1 MDPLPVEGDG
11 LVRPDNRQRILP
23 QNTSLLTDYAA
34 LLHDLTDAIVICA
47 GDQLIFANHAAA
59 RLLGYS
65 RNPALL
71 LSRPLNDLFAP
82 EDWPRLQRR
91 LKGYA
96 HPTRKRTRLIGIRRD
111 GRRCP
116 LLVRFQPLATFESP
130 TMRLILSAAE
140 NQRQAVGFL
149 REQNHMLV
157 ELLGNLPGMAYR
169 CRYSNRRE
177 MEFVSGGCYQLTG
190 YTADDIH
197 GSGGFLF
204 DKLVHPSDRD
214 TVSSQLE
221 RALGRQEP
229 FSAIYRLV
237 TAGGEERWVKE
248 QGRGVYSGT
257 GKLLAIEGFITDITE
272 SHRMGLKL
280 AHQATHDELTGLSNR
295 RHFEQRLER
304 ALAYTKV
311 HGFRHTLCYLD
322 MDQFKI
328 VNDTVGHRAGD
339 ELLRHVAMLLKRETR
354 SGDTLARLGGDEFGL
369 LLENCPVNRARPV
382 ADKLVTEISEFR
394 FPWDDRLFEVGISV
408 GLVEIGPESDSVA
421 QLMSHADIACY
432 AAKDAGRNR
441 IHIFHDEDGALLQR
455 HSELLQAAGL
465 RDALENDRFRLY
477 CQPIRRLDRLT
488 GPPEHYEILLRLLD
502 ADGNIVMPGAFIPA
516 AERFG
521 LMIDIDKWVI
531 RNVIASYETLF
542 EHARGVNFA
551 INLSGNSLND
561 ESLRDYVYEQIDGSS
576 IAPEQLC
583 FEITETAAVRNLTQA
598 IWFMNEVRQLGC
610 RFALDD
616 FGSGLSSF
624 AYLKYF
630 STDYLKI
637 DGSFVRDLLEDS
649 NDRIL
654 VAAINQIGHAMGVET
669 IAECAESNA
678 VVRELRKMNVDY
690 VQGSAVGKPIPFDR
704 INVIGL

>member
-1 MDPLPVEGDG
+1 MLENSQGSRVPSE
-11 LVRPDNRQRILP
+11 IP
-23 QNTSLLTDYAA
+23 QAHYAA
-34 LLHDLTDAIVICA
+34 LLDELTEAVLICR
-47 GDQLIFANHAAA
+47 GEQLVFANRAAVRLFGYTRNA
-59 RLLGYS
+59 SRLLEQ
-65 RNPALL
+65 
-71 LSRPLNDLFAP
+71 PLAELFVP
-82 EDWPRLQRR
+82 GDWLRIRR
-91 LKGYA
+91 RFDRSATTG
-96 HPTRKRTRLIGIRRD
+96 LIRRRVNGIRHD
-111 GRRCP
+111 GRKCS
-116 LLVRFQPLATFESP
+116 LLVRFQHLEQSRQPLTQ
-130 TMRLILSAAE
+130 LILSEADERA
-140 NQRQAVGFL
+140 QRDL
-149 REQNHMLV
+149 REQHRMLV
-157 ELLGNLPGMAYR
+157 NLLGNLPGMAYR
-169 CRYSNRRE
+169 CRYKQRRE
-177 MEFVSGGCYQLTG
+177 IEFVSRGCYELTG
-190 YTADDIH
+190 YTPDEI
-197 GSGGFLF
+197 F
-204 DKLVHPSDRD
+204 DPRSFKFEQLIHPSDRE
-214 TVSSQLE
+214 TLRSQLE
-221 RALGRQEP
+221 KALESRQS
-229 FSAIYRLV
+229 FTAIYRLV
-237 TAGGEERWVKE
+237 TAAGEERWVKE
-248 QGRGVYSGT
+248 QGKGVYSGT

-304 ALAYTKV
+304 ALAYTRV

-339 ELLRHVAMLLKRETR
+339 ELLRHIAMLLKSATR

-369 LLENCPVNRARPV
+369 LLENCPLDRARSV
-382 ADKLVTEISEFR
+382 AEKLITSISEYR
-394 FPWDDRLFEVGISV
+394 FSWDKRLFEVGISI
-408 GLVEIGPESDSVA
+408 GLVEIGPDADSVA
-421 QLMSHADIACY
+421 QLMTRADIACY

-441 IHIFHDEDGALLQR
+441 IHAFHEQDNALLQR
-455 HSELLQAAGL
+455 HSELLQAASL
-465 RDALENDRFRLY
+465 RDALENNRFRLY
-477 CQPIRRLDRLT
+477 CQPIRRLSRLS

-502 ADGNIVMPGAFIPA
+502 TNGNLIMPGAFIPA

-521 LMIDIDKWVI
+521 LMIDVDKWVI

-542 EHARGVNFA
+542 EHNRDVGFA

-561 ESLRDYVYEQIDGSS
+561 ESLRDYVYEQIENSS
-576 IAPEQLC
+576 IRPDQLC

-598 IWFMNEVRQLGC
+598 IWFMNEVRKLGC

-637 DGSFVRDLLEDS
+637 DGSFVRDMLDDN

-654 VAAINQIGHAMGVET
+654 VSAINEIGHAMGVET

-678 VVRELRKMNVDY
+678 VVRELRKMKVDY
-690 VQGSAVGKPIPFDR
+690 VQGSAIGKPIPFDK